1 MFPACSLDRKSF
13 LSSYSK
19 PRFCGFVVE
28 TGTFGAKSASNAETT
43 RWIAVCNGFLLQE
56 TRRPRERALVTKID
70 VFILAA
76 GMMPLRATTPGA
88 PPGEGLSGLYF
99 NSKDLSGSPMMRRT
113 DRQID
118 FA

>member
-1 MFPACSLDRKSF
+1 MS
-13 LSSYSK
+13 
-19 PRFCGFVVE
+19 VH
-28 TGTFGAKSASNAETT
+28 
-43 RWIAVCNGFLLQE
+43 
-56 TRRPRERALVTKID
+56 LVTKID

-88 PPGEGLSGLYF
+88 LSGEGLSGLYF